1 MNDEST
7 NSNDEIDTN
16 EEILKV
22 VEDAAP
28 HKAKLDTT
36 IAEKIRGVMEEYVH
50 LKMRSDI
57 VIHSIAVKKRK
68 DRTPEE
74 KEQLKEWMKQ
84 TKAEFKALKR
94 FLFPTNPMSRPM
106 VALAQK
112 IALIVQMLR
121 YIDVTDFDDAL
132 SQFGMKVE
140 AKPLEETG
148 SFWAKSENKD
158 LAKDIFDQTRDVA
171 VEEMNETVA
180 IKEVKYNELPSEL
193 IYSPDNKSGMTVSQ
207 FTKLVKAK
215 AVALVKGSEQYT
227 RYKEQLLEKDE
238 GALKSAEMTLEAAKE
253 M

>member
-1 MNDEST
+1 M
-7 NSNDEIDTN
+7 SNENEEIDTN

-22 VEDAAP
+22 VEEAAP
-28 HKAKLDTT
+28 HKARLDTT
-36 IAEKIRGVMEEYVH
+36 IADKFKGVMTEYVN

-57 VIHSIAVKKRK
+57 IIQMIAVKKRK

-74 KEQLKEWMKQ
+74 KERLKNWLKQ
-84 TKAEFKALKR
+84 TKAEYKALKR
-94 FLFPTNPMSRPM
+94 FLFPTNPMARPM
-106 VALAQK
+106 EALAQK
-112 IALIVQMLR
+112 IALIIQMLR
-121 YIDVTDFDDAL
+121 YIDVTDFDTAL
-132 SQFGMKVE
+132 SRYGMEVS

-148 SFWAKSENKD
+148 SFWANKDNKD
-158 LAKDIFDQTRDVA
+158 LAKDIFDQTREVA

-180 IKEVKYNELPSEL
+180 IKEVKYNQLPDEL

-215 AVALVKGSEQYT
+215 AVAIVKGNEQYT

>member
-1 MNDEST
+1 MNDDT
-7 NSNDEIDTN
+7 DEIDTN

-36 IAEKIRGVMEEYVH
+36 IAEKIRGVMEEYIR
-50 LKMRSDI
+50 LKMNSCI
-57 VIHSIAVKKRK
+57 PIQMIAVKKRK

-74 KEQLKEWMKQ
+74 KEKLKEWMKQ

-112 IALIVQMLR
+112 ISLIVQMLR

-140 AKPLEETG
+140 AKPLEETCP
-148 SFWAKSENKD
+148 FWAKMENKD
-158 LAKDIFDQTRDVA
+158 LAKDIFDQTREVA

-180 IKEVKYNELPSEL
+180 IKEVKYNELPEEL

-227 RYKEQLLEKDE
+227 RYKSQLLEKDE

>member
-1 MNDEST
+1 MNNNET
-7 NSNDEIDTN
+7 DEIDTN

-22 VEDAAP
+22 VEEAAP

-36 IAEKIRGVMEEYVH
+36 IAEKIRGVMEEYIQ

-57 VIHSIAVKKRK
+57 VIQVIFIKKRK

-74 KEQLKEWMKQ
+74 KEALKEWMKQ

-94 FLFPTNPMSRPM
+94 FLFPTNPMARPM

-112 IALIVQMLR
+112 ISLIVQMLR
-121 YIDVTDFDDAL
+121 YIDVTDFDEAL
-132 SQFGMKVE
+132 SQYGMKVE

-148 SFWAKSENKD
+148 AFWAKKENKD
-158 LAKDIFDQTRDVA
+158 LAKDIFDQTREVA

-180 IKEVKYNELPSEL
+180 IKEVKYNQLPDEL

-207 FTKLVKAK
+207 FAKLVKAK
-215 AVALVKGSEQYT
+215 AVSIVKGDEQYT

>member
-1 MNDEST
+1 MNDENT
-7 NSNDEIDTN
+7 NTNDEIDTN

-36 IAEKIRGVMEEYVH
+36 IADKIKGVMTEYVN
-50 LKMRSDI
+50 LKMRSNI
-57 VIHSIAVKKRK
+57 AIQLIAVKKRK

-74 KEQLKEWMKQ
+74 KEALKEWMKQ

-106 VALAQK
+106 EALAQK
-112 IALIVQMLR
+112 IALIIQMLR
-121 YIDVTDFDDAL
+121 YIDVEDFDVAL
-132 SQFGMKVE
+132 SRYGMSVE

-148 SFWAKSENKD
+148 AFWAKSENKD
-158 LAKDIFDQTRDVA
+158 LAKDIFDQTREVA
-171 VEEMNETVA
+171 TEEMNETVA
-180 IKEVKYNELPSEL
+180 IKEVKYNQLPDEL

-215 AVALVKGSEQYT
+215 AVAIVKGSEQYT